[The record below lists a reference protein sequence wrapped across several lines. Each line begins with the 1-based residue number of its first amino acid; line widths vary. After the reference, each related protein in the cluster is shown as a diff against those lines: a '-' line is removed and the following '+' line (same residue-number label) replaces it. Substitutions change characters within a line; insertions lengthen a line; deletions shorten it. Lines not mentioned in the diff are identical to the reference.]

1 MGIRRAVICG
11 AALLALAGC
20 QKPVEAPRM
29 AGVCWRLGDGM
40 NGRKD
45 FKPFATDIETLE
57 DCAARLE
64 GAHLING
71 TPMVG
76 GFQGRIIYVTDEEV
90 SVAANSKSTRY
101 RVFTPQQRAR
111 VDEGYRTL
119 RDREA
124 ANRAALQPRP

>member
-1 MGIRRAVICG
+1 MRLTAIC
-11 AALLALAGC
+11 ALALLALAGC
-20 QKPVEAPRM
+20 QKPVEAPRT

-45 FKPFATDIETLE
+45 FKPFATGLETLE

-64 GAHLING
+64 GAHLAGG

-101 RVFTPQQRAR
+101 RIFTPEQRAR
-111 VDEGYRTL
+111 VDEGFKTL
-119 RDREA
+119 RDRDKA
-124 ANRAALQPRP
+124 AR